1 MGGTNGVILQG
12 PATNMTSDLT
22 FTLPD
27 SDGSAGQFL
36 KTDGS
41 GNLSFASAGGGGGA
55 SEIWLADMGG
65 LYTWSSSDSGETVA
79 MNLSYGEFFYS
90 HSTELSQTGLRN
102 YDSSQTI
109 DSTTAT
115 IDNYKLQMVGFPVHT
130 TDKKVRCDY
139 NFRIQSAPLN
149 STWGVSIWGGEL
161 SASGSSSGERTMTLR
176 GRASDITA
184 NPTTSTV
191 VHHGSFTTT
200 STINGGF
207 ILPLVENRTGTLT
220 TTTRIYG
227 RFRFFLV
234 D

>member
-1 MGGTNGVILQG
+1 
-12 PATNMTSDLT
+12 
-22 FTLPD
+22 
-27 SDGSAGQFL
+27 
-36 KTDGS
+36 
-41 GNLSFASAGGGGGA
+41 
-55 SEIWLADMGG
+55 MGG

-149 STWGVSIWGGEL
+149 STWGGQHLGWRIKCFWQYKW
-161 SASGSSSGERTMTLR
+161 
-176 GRASDITA
+176 RAYNDIA
-184 NPTTSTV
+184 WPSVRHNSKSN
-191 VHHGSFTTT
+191 HL
-200 STINGGF
+200 NGCAPRQF
-207 ILPLVENRTGTLT
+207 YYNE
-220 TTTRIYG
+220 Y
-227 RFRFFLV
+227 